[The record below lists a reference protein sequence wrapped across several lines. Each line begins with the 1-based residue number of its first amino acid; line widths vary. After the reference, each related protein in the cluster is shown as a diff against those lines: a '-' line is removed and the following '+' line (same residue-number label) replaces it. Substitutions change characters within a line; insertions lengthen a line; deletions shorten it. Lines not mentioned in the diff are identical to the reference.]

1 MMEAR
6 RQERQRRESAKATAA
21 TSLPSSQDEEFNL
34 RLVDLYGQQ
43 SCLWNTSLPEHE
55 DVELKRGAW
64 EKMAKEL
71 GSHLT
76 AAFVRSRVHS
86 MRHQLNVY
94 KLQMIEYQMTPGI
107 GKEPDKPYYVDRFAF
122 LDTVPTPRGDDAGQ
136 GETAKS
142 SKSSDSEVSVF
153 RWSRPSVGVTRSAV
167 PSIAGMVRERME
179 ESRQLPVPLHMAFP
193 RLQLNR
199 MRRSGMRG
207 RMSEP
212 SSGSSSLEISE
223 VPPTLQ
229 ARPGESVSKTKL
241 SADKMRT
248 KQKQEQH
255 REAESEDDELY
266 NLHWEVRNQ
275 QRSLRNGQSPLA
287 GSPAVEK
294 DMF

>member
-1 MMEAR
+1 MEAR

-34 RLVDLYGQQ
+34 RLVDLYGGQ

-64 EKMAKEL
+64 EKIAKEL

-107 GKEPDKPYYVDRFAF
+107 GKAPEKPYYVDRFAF
-122 LDTVPTPRGDDAGQ
+122 LDTVPTSRGDDTGQ
-136 GETAKS
+136 SETKS
-142 SKSSDSEVSVF
+142 SKSSDSEISVF
-153 RWSRPSVGVTRSAV
+153 RWSRPSVGVTPSAI

-199 MRRSGMRG
+199 MRRSAIGG
-207 RMSEP
+207 RISEP
-212 SSGSSSLEISE
+212 SSGSSSLEISD

-248 KQKQEQH
+248 RQKLEQN

-266 NLHWEVRNQ
+266 TLHWEVRNQ

-287 GSPAVEK
+287 GSPAGEK
-294 DMF
+294 DIF